1 MEVGKLLYVTD
12 ISQPKFSEVERLA
25 DLRRLGF
32 EDIIFLGTTKNES
45 WEGRLANYG
54 FNSRTMIADGPLLGR
69 ILDVARQEA
78 VSLIA
83 ASVNR
88 GAGGL
93 LHRSLTRDLLRSS
106 PVPVMVLHE
115 AAQEARSGQDSIFAR
130 VIFATDWSAASQK
143 ALGYLIGLK
152 GVIGELEIIN
162 VIGKKLSVR
171 DMRNLKKKLAGIRKT
186 FLDEGIDAETH
197 IYAGKPPEELILAA
211 KDYGGTCIVM
221 GTARR
226 STLKDVFS
234 RSCSFRVAE
243 DSVLPTLVIP

>member
-1 MEVGKLLYVTD
+1 MDTGKLVYVTNT
-12 ISQPKFSEVERLA
+12 SQPEFSEAECLA

-32 EDIIFLGTTKNES
+32 EDVICLATAKNES

-54 FNSRTMIADGPLLGR
+54 FNSRTVIVDGPPLLC

-78 VSLIA
+78 ASLIA

-88 GAGGL
+88 RPRGL
-93 LHRSLTRDLLRSS
+93 FHRSLTKDLLRSS

-115 AAQEARSGQDSIFAR
+115 DARGTRSGRNSMFGR
-130 VIFATDWSAASQK
+130 VIFATDWSAASRK
-143 ALGYLIGLK
+143 ALDYLIGFK
-152 GVIGELEIIN
+152 GVIGELEIVH

-171 DMRNLKKKLAGIRKT
+171 DMRNLRKKLAGIRKT

-197 IYAGKPPEELILAA
+197 IYAGKPPEELVLAA
-211 KDYGGTCIVM
+211 KDYGATCMVM
-221 GTARR
+221 GRTRR

-234 RSCSFRVAE
+234 KSCSFQVAE
-243 DSVLPTLVIP
+243 DLVLPTLVIP

>member
-32 EDIIFLGTTKNES
+32 EEIIFLGTTKNES

-54 FNSRTMIADGPLLGR
+54 FNSRTMIVDGPLLGR

-93 LHRSLTRDLLRSS
+93 LHRSLTKDLLRSS
-106 PVPVMVLHE
+106 PVPVMVSHE
-115 AAQEARSGQDSIFAR
+115 AAQEARSGQDSMFAR

-152 GVIGELEIIN
+152 GVIGELEIVN

-197 IYAGKPPEELILAA
+197 IYAGEPPEELILAA

>member
-1 MEVGKLLYVTD
+1 MKVGKLLYVTNM
-12 ISQPKFSEVERLA
+12 SQPKFSEVERLA
-25 DLRRLGF
+25 DLRKLGF
-32 EDIIFLGTTKNES
+32 EEIIFLGATKDES
-45 WEGRLANYG
+45 WEGSMANYG
-54 FNSRTMIADGPLLGR
+54 FNSRIMMADGPLLVR

-88 GAGGL
+88 DAGGL
-93 LHRSLTRDLLRSS
+93 FRRSLTKDLLRSS

-115 AAQEARSGQDSIFAR
+115 GAQQARPDQGSIFAR

-152 GVIGELEIIN
+152 EVIGELEIVN

-186 FLDEGIDAETH
+186 FLDENIDAETH

-234 RSCSFRVAE
+234 KSCSFRVAE